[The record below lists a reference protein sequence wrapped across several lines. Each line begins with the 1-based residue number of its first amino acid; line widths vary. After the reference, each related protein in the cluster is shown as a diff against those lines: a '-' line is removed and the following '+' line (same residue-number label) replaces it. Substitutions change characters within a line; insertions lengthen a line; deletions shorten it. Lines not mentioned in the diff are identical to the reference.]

1 MNITL
6 RLFYSIDIWY
16 NFQDKTKKWSLAQLS
31 FFKMNW
37 TKGKSLFSFVCPL
50 TSSLIYIYNIYIVW
64 LLASM
69 LGHMSYP
76 LFVTYNSSISFLL
89 DTFFLSLSF
98 FLSGQMCPSATAV
111 VVVHVAMIMVNV
123 RVVCVFVCQ
132 MGQCR
137 VGTELRLL
145 LI

>member
-1 MNITL
+1 MVIGTIE
-6 RLFYSIDIWY
+6 F
-16 NFQDKTKKWSLAQLS
+16 FQNELNQRKKS
-31 FFKMNW
+31 FFFCLPFD
-37 TKGKSLFSFVCPL
+37 LFFD
-50 TSSLIYIYNIYIVW
+50 IYIYNIYIVW